1 MQRINSI
8 LLRGGAIG
16 LLFLGLCACA
26 NEDLTVTP
34 TVISMPTVIQTTSVV
49 IIPTQAAQSTAEVK
63 ESTSVPTVGV
73 LTPIVVEQPTLQMT
87 STIGPTI
94 TGYKYPPA
102 ALQIER
108 PGAYSKLTSPFLVT
122 AIVLPGEGG
131 MVNVQMFGEDGRL
144 MADQLIQLSK
154 LESGPQSLATEI
166 KFEPISA
173 GESALVVIST
183 RDYYGRRMAQ
193 IGVPVT
199 LLQIGKSEIENAQFN
214 KEAVVLKSPVAGGF
228 YKNGNLHIEGMIH
241 LYNGNPIIVELF
253 TQTGGIVAN
262 KALYV
267 KGSEG
272 VDFVPFSLDLPYTVS
287 KRTPVRVTIRQA
299 SELSPNADISL
310 FSQLVFLDP

>member
-1 MQRINSI
+1 MSKFFQGVVLALI
-8 LLRGGAIG
+8 LTG
-16 LLFLGLCACA
+16 LYACTNA
-26 NEDLTVTP
+26 ETIVSPSVTSTP
-34 TVISMPTVIQTTSVV
+34 IVNLATSVV
-49 IIPTQAAQSTAEVK
+49 LIPTGVTQPTNVSTIGA
-63 ESTSVPTVGV
+63 
-73 LTPIVVEQPTLQMT
+73 LTPIVIEQPTLQT
-87 STIGPTI
+87 TATIGPTV

-108 PGAYSKLTSPFLVT
+108 PGASSKLISPFLVS
-122 AIVLPGEGG
+122 AIVFPGEGG
-131 MVNVQMFGEDGRL
+131 MVNVQLFGEDGRL

-154 LESGPQSLATEI
+154 SETGPQSLATEI

-214 KEAVVLKSPVAGGF
+214 KEAVLLKSPVAGGF
-228 YKNGNLHIEGMIH
+228 YKNGNLHIEGLIH
-241 LYNGNPIIVELF
+241 LFNGNPIIVELF
-253 TQTGGIVAN
+253 TQTGGIAAN
-262 KALYV
+262 KAVYV

-272 VDFVPFSLDLPYTVS
+272 VDFVPFSLDLPYSVS

-299 SELSPNADISL
+299 GETSSSVDISL
-310 FSQLVFLDP
+310 FSQLIFLDP